1 MEYGPVKKTTVRGHS
16 VYKVFGVLHK
26 CKIIRSFTNTLQKV
40 DFMQKKWI
48 QWPHVLIFST
58 RGRLRIIENELNIA
72 YFSCD
77 IYLCWAYF
85 CKILKTVTSTK
96 RYSHIFQQILL
107 NSMLVYTCYESLQT
121 RLNSLFLSLVYLQL
135 KKYHFHCLNKSCT
148 SSLYQLRKNSIG
160 I

>member
-1 MEYGPVKKTTVRGHS
+1 MWTCKKKQPYVVIAFTKFLVCFKSEKSFVLLLTL
-16 VYKVFGVLHK
+16 YK
-26 CKIIRSFTNTLQKV
+26 KV

-107 NSMLVYTCYESLQT
+107 NSMLVYTCYESLQA
-121 RLNSLFLSLVYLQL
+121 RLNSLFFSLVYLQL